1 MIDRKIYKTTI
12 GGREVEVETGAYC
25 GMTNG
30 TCFVKCEETV
40 VMVNATMSKEP
51 RDGVDFFPLNVD
63 YEEKMY
69 SVGKIPGGFKK
80 REGRP
85 SDKGILVCRLIDR
98 PLRRNFN

>member
-1 MIDRKIYKTTI
+1 
-12 GGREVEVETGAYC
+12 
-25 GMTNG
+25 
-30 TCFVKCEETV
+30 
-40 VMVNATMSKEP
+40 MSKEP

-85 SDKGILVCRLIDR
+85 SDKGILVCRLIDH
-98 PLRRNFN
+98 PKIINLKLKNLYKLLLQPILAFLKHNLKF